1 MTFFKNYLMK
11 NLFIFQLKLFL
22 IAFLISCA
30 ETNDTVEENNINN
43 EWDIEGWNLVWQDEF
58 NRDSLDLTKWSPE
71 TGGHGWG
78 NNELQYYTDSDSN
91 SYVENGNLVLKA
103 EVVPQG
109 IGSSKGLRYY
119 SSARLR
125 TYSKGDWKYGRIE
138 VKAKVASGQG
148 IWPAI
153 WMLPTD
159 WLFGGWPSSGEIDIM
174 EHVGNDLGVVHG
186 SVHTEAYNHKINT
199 QKSSARKISNVD
211 TEFHVYSIIWDK
223 DKISFFIDDIQYF
236 LFENDQQGNYKT
248 WPFDQRFHLL
258 INIAVGGDWPGNPDN
273 STNFPRS
280 MLIDYVRVYEK
291 SIN

>member
-1 MTFFKNYLMK
+1 MINKLNSIIAVCFFFFACSEEEMVSQNK
-11 NLFIFQLKLFL
+11 
-22 IAFLISCA
+22 
-30 ETNDTVEENNINN
+30 ETNDWE
-43 EWDIEGWNLVWQDEF
+43 IEGWNIVWQDEF
-58 NRDSLDLTKWSPE
+58 DKDSLDLTKWSRE
-71 TGGHGWG
+71 IGGHGWG
-78 NNELQYYTDSDSN
+78 NNELQFYTDSDSN
-91 SYVENGNLVLKA
+91 SYVENGNLILKA
-103 EVVPQG
+103 QVVPQG

-125 TYSKGDWKYGRIE
+125 TYGKGDWKYGRIE

-174 EHVGNDLGVVHG
+174 EHVGYDLGVVHG

-199 QKSSARKISNVD
+199 QRSSARKIANVD

-223 DKISFFIDDIQYF
+223 DKISFFIDDVQYF

-273 STNFPRS
+273 STNFPRK
-280 MLIDYVRVYEK
+280 MLVDYVRVYEK

>member
-1 MTFFKNYLMK
+1 MINKLNSIIAVCLFFFACSEEEMVSQNK
-11 NLFIFQLKLFL
+11 
-22 IAFLISCA
+22 
-30 ETNDTVEENNINN
+30 ETNDWE
-43 EWDIEGWNLVWQDEF
+43 IEGWNIVWQDEF
-58 NRDSLDLTKWSPE
+58 DKDSLDLTKWSRE
-71 TGGHGWG
+71 IGGHGWG
-78 NNELQYYTDSDSN
+78 NNELQFYTDSDSN
-91 SYVENGNLVLKA
+91 SYVENGNLILKA
-103 EVVPQG
+103 QVVPQG

-125 TYSKGDWKYGRIE
+125 TYGKGDWKYGRIE
-138 VKAKVASGQG
+138 VKAKVAIGQG

-174 EHVGNDLGVVHG
+174 EHVGYDLGVVHG

-199 QKSSARKISNVD
+199 QRSSARKIANVD

-223 DKISFFIDDIQYF
+223 DKISFFIDDVQYF

-273 STNFPRS
+273 STNFPRK
-280 MLIDYVRVYEK
+280 MLVDYVRVYEK

>member
-1 MTFFKNYLMK
+1 MINKLNSIIAVCLFFFTCSEEEMVSQNKEKNDW
-11 NLFIFQLKLFL
+11 
-22 IAFLISCA
+22 
-30 ETNDTVEENNINN
+30 E
-43 EWDIEGWNLVWQDEF
+43 IEGWNIVWQDEF
-58 NRDSLDLTKWSPE
+58 DKDSLDLTKWSRE
-71 TGGHGWG
+71 IGGHGWG
-78 NNELQYYTDSDSN
+78 NNELQFYTDSDSN
-91 SYVENGNLVLKA
+91 SYVENGNLILKA
-103 EVVPQG
+103 QVVPQG

-125 TYSKGDWKYGRIE
+125 TYGKGDWKYGRIE

-159 WLFGGWPSSGEIDIM
+159 WRFGGWPSSGEIDIM
-174 EHVGNDLGVVHG
+174 EHVGYDLGVVHG

-199 QKSSARKISNVD
+199 QRSSARKIANVD

-223 DKISFFIDDIQYF
+223 DKISFFIDDVQYF

-273 STNFPRS
+273 STNFPRK
-280 MLIDYVRVYEK
+280 MLVDYVRVYEK

>member
-1 MTFFKNYLMK
+1 MINKLNFTIAVCFFFFACSEEEMVSQNK
-11 NLFIFQLKLFL
+11 
-22 IAFLISCA
+22 
-30 ETNDTVEENNINN
+30 ETNDWE
-43 EWDIEGWNLVWQDEF
+43 IEGWNIVWQDEF
-58 NRDSLDLTKWSPE
+58 DKDSLDLTKWSRE

-78 NNELQYYTDSDSN
+78 NNELQFYTDSDSN
-91 SYVENGNLVLKA
+91 SYVENGNLILKA
-103 EVVPQG
+103 QVVPQG

-125 TYSKGDWKYGRIE
+125 TYGKGDWKYGRIE

-174 EHVGNDLGVVHG
+174 EHVGYDLGVVHG

-199 QKSSARKISNVD
+199 QRSSARKIANVD

-223 DKISFFIDDIQYF
+223 DKISFFIDDVQYF

-273 STNFPRS
+273 STNFPRK
-280 MLIDYVRVYEK
+280 MLVDYVRVYEK

>member
-1 MTFFKNYLMK
+1 MINKLNSIIAVCFFFFACSEEEMVSQNK
-11 NLFIFQLKLFL
+11 
-22 IAFLISCA
+22 
-30 ETNDTVEENNINN
+30 ETNDWE
-43 EWDIEGWNLVWQDEF
+43 IEGWNIVWQDEF
-58 NRDSLDLTKWSPE
+58 DKDSLDLTKWSRE

-78 NNELQYYTDSDSN
+78 NNELQFYTDSDSN
-91 SYVENGNLVLKA
+91 SYVENGNLTLKA
-103 EVVPQG
+103 QVVPQG

-125 TYSKGDWKYGRIE
+125 TYGKGDWKYGRIE

-174 EHVGNDLGVVHG
+174 EHVGYDLGVVHG

-199 QKSSARKISNVD
+199 QRSSARKIANVD

-223 DKISFFIDDIQYF
+223 DKISFFIDDVQYF

-273 STNFPRS
+273 STNFPRK
-280 MLIDYVRVYEK
+280 MLVDYVRVYEK

>member
-1 MTFFKNYLMK
+1 MINKLNSIIAVCFFFFACSEEEMVSQNK
-11 NLFIFQLKLFL
+11 
-22 IAFLISCA
+22 
-30 ETNDTVEENNINN
+30 ETNDWE
-43 EWDIEGWNLVWQDEF
+43 IEGWNIVWQDEF
-58 NRDSLDLTKWSPE
+58 DKDSLDLTKWSRE
-71 TGGHGWG
+71 IGGHGWG
-78 NNELQYYTDSDSN
+78 NNELQFYTDSDSN

-103 EVVPQG
+103 QVVPQG

-125 TYSKGDWKYGRIE
+125 TYGKGDWKYGRIE

-174 EHVGNDLGVVHG
+174 EHVGYDLGVVHG

-199 QKSSARKISNVD
+199 QRSSARKIANVD

-223 DKISFFIDDIQYF
+223 DKISFFIDDVQYF

-273 STNFPRS
+273 STNFPRK
-280 MLIDYVRVYEK
+280 MLVDYVRVYEK

>member
-1 MTFFKNYLMK
+1 MINKLNFTIAVCLFFFACSEEEMVSQNK
-11 NLFIFQLKLFL
+11 
-22 IAFLISCA
+22 
-30 ETNDTVEENNINN
+30 ETNDWE
-43 EWDIEGWNLVWQDEF
+43 IEGWNIVWQDEF
-58 NRDSLDLTKWSPE
+58 DKDSLDLTKWSRE
-71 TGGHGWG
+71 IGGHGWG
-78 NNELQYYTDSDSN
+78 NNELQFYTDSDSN
-91 SYVENGNLVLKA
+91 SYVENGNLILKA
-103 EVVPQG
+103 QVVPQG

-125 TYSKGDWKYGRIE
+125 TYGKGDWKYGRIE

-174 EHVGNDLGVVHG
+174 EHVGYDLGVVHG

-199 QKSSARKISNVD
+199 QRSSARKIANVD

-223 DKISFFIDDIQYF
+223 DKISFFVDDVQYF

-273 STNFPRS
+273 STNFPRK
-280 MLIDYVRVYEK
+280 MLVDYVRVYEK

>member
-1 MTFFKNYLMK
+1 MINKLNSIIAVCFFFFACSEEEMVSQNKD
-11 NLFIFQLKLFL
+11 
-22 IAFLISCA
+22 A
-30 ETNDTVEENNINN
+30 NDWE
-43 EWDIEGWNLVWQDEF
+43 IEGWNIVWQDEF
-58 NRDSLDLTKWSPE
+58 DNDSLDLKKWSRE
-71 TGGHGWG
+71 IGGHGWG
-78 NNELQYYTDSDSN
+78 NNELQFYTDSDSN
-91 SYVENGNLVLKA
+91 SYVENGNLILKA
-103 EVVPQG
+103 QVVPQG

-125 TYSKGDWKYGRIE
+125 TYGKGDWKYGRIE

-174 EHVGNDLGVVHG
+174 EHVGYDLGVIHG

-199 QKSSARKISNVD
+199 QRSSARKIANVD

-223 DKISFFIDDIQYF
+223 DKISFFIDDVQYF

-273 STNFPRS
+273 STNFPRK
-280 MLIDYVRVYEK
+280 MLVDYVRVYEK

>member
-1 MTFFKNYLMK
+1 MINKLNSIIAVCFFFFACSEEEMVSQNKD
-11 NLFIFQLKLFL
+11 
-22 IAFLISCA
+22 A
-30 ETNDTVEENNINN
+30 NDWE
-43 EWDIEGWNLVWQDEF
+43 IEGWNIVWQDEF
-58 NRDSLDLTKWSPE
+58 DNDSLDLTKWSRE
-71 TGGHGWG
+71 IGGHGWG
-78 NNELQYYTDSDSN
+78 NNELQFYTDSDSN
-91 SYVENGNLVLKA
+91 SYVENGNLILEA
-103 EVVPQG
+103 QVVPQG
-109 IGSSKGLRYY
+109 IGSSKELRYY

-125 TYSKGDWKYGRIE
+125 TYGKGDWKYGRIE

-174 EHVGNDLGVVHG
+174 EHVGYDLGVVHG

-199 QKSSARKISNVD
+199 QRSSARKIANVD

-223 DKISFFIDDIQYF
+223 DKISFFIDDVQYF

-273 STNFPRS
+273 STNFPRK
-280 MLIDYVRVYEK
+280 MLVDYVRVYEK

>member
-1 MTFFKNYLMK
+1 MINKLNFTIAVCFFFFACSEEEMVSQNK
-11 NLFIFQLKLFL
+11 
-22 IAFLISCA
+22 
-30 ETNDTVEENNINN
+30 ETNDWE
-43 EWDIEGWNLVWQDEF
+43 IEGWNIVWQDEF
-58 NRDSLDLTKWSPE
+58 DKDSLDLTKWSRE
-71 TGGHGWG
+71 IGGHGWG
-78 NNELQYYTDSDSN
+78 NNELQFYTDSDSN
-91 SYVENGNLVLKA
+91 SYVENGNLILKA
-103 EVVPQG
+103 QVVPQG

-125 TYSKGDWKYGRIE
+125 TYGKGDWKYGRIE

-174 EHVGNDLGVVHG
+174 EHVGYDLGVVHG

-199 QKSSARKISNVD
+199 QRSSARKIANVD

-223 DKISFFIDDIQYF
+223 DKISFFIDDVQYF

-273 STNFPRS
+273 STNFPRK
-280 MLIDYVRVYEK
+280 MLVDYVRVYEK

>member
-1 MTFFKNYLMK
+1 MIKKLNSIIAVCFFFFACSEEEMVSQNK
-11 NLFIFQLKLFL
+11 
-22 IAFLISCA
+22 
-30 ETNDTVEENNINN
+30 ETNDWE
-43 EWDIEGWNLVWQDEF
+43 IEGWNIVWQDEF
-58 NRDSLDLTKWSPE
+58 DKDSLDLTKWSRE
-71 TGGHGWG
+71 IGGHGWG
-78 NNELQYYTDSDSN
+78 NNELQFYTDSDSN
-91 SYVENGNLVLKA
+91 SYVENGNLILKA
-103 EVVPQG
+103 QVVPQG

-125 TYSKGDWKYGRIE
+125 TYGKGDWKYGRIE

-174 EHVGNDLGVVHG
+174 EHVGYDLGVVHG

-199 QKSSARKISNVD
+199 QRSSARKIANVD

-223 DKISFFIDDIQYF
+223 DKISFFIDDVQYF

-273 STNFPRS
+273 STNFPRK
-280 MLIDYVRVYEK
+280 MLVDYVRVYEK

>member
-1 MTFFKNYLMK
+1 MINKLNSIIAVCFFFFACSEEEMVSQNK
-11 NLFIFQLKLFL
+11 
-22 IAFLISCA
+22 
-30 ETNDTVEENNINN
+30 ETNDWE
-43 EWDIEGWNLVWQDEF
+43 IEGWNIVWQDEF
-58 NRDSLDLTKWSPE
+58 NNDSLDLTKWSRE
-71 TGGHGWG
+71 IGGHGWG
-78 NNELQYYTDSDSN
+78 NNELQFYTDSDSN
-91 SYVENGNLVLKA
+91 SYVENGNLILKA
-103 EVVPQG
+103 QVVPQG

-125 TYSKGDWKYGRIE
+125 TYGKGDWKYGRIE

-174 EHVGNDLGVVHG
+174 EHVGYDLGVVHG

-199 QKSSARKISNVD
+199 QRSSARKIANVD

-223 DKISFFIDDIQYF
+223 DKISFFIDDVQYF
-236 LFENDQQGNYKT
+236 LFENDKQGNYKT

-273 STNFPRS
+273 STNFPRK
-280 MLIDYVRVYEK
+280 MLVDYVRVYEK

>member
-1 MTFFKNYLMK
+1 MINKLNSTIALCFFFFTCSEEEVVSQN
-11 NLFIFQLKLFL
+11 N
-22 IAFLISCA
+22 
-30 ETNDTVEENNINN
+30 ETNDWE
-43 EWDIEGWNLVWQDEF
+43 IEGWNIVWQDEF
-58 NRDSLDLTKWSPE
+58 DKDSLDLTKWSRE

-91 SYVENGNLVLKA
+91 SYVENGNLIVKA

-125 TYSKGDWKYGRIE
+125 TYGKGDWKYGRIE

-174 EHVGNDLGVVHG
+174 EHVGYDLGVVHG

-199 QKSSARKISNVD
+199 QRSSAKKIANVD

-223 DKISFFIDDIQYF
+223 DKISFFIDDVQYF
-236 LFENDQQGNYKT
+236 IFENDQQSNYKT

-273 STNFPRS
+273 STNFPRT
-280 MLIDYVRVYEK
+280 MLVDYVRVYEK

>member
-1 MTFFKNYLMK
+1 MINKLNSIIALCFFFFACSEDEIVSQNK
-11 NLFIFQLKLFL
+11 
-22 IAFLISCA
+22 
-30 ETNDTVEENNINN
+30 ETNDWE
-43 EWDIEGWNLVWQDEF
+43 IEGWNIVWQDEF
-58 NRDSLDLTKWSPE
+58 DKDSLDLTKWSRE
-71 TGGHGWG
+71 IGGHGWG
-78 NNELQYYTDSDSN
+78 NNELQFYTDSDSN
-91 SYVENGNLVLKA
+91 SYVENGNLILKA
-103 EVVPQG
+103 QVVPQG

-125 TYSKGDWKYGRIE
+125 TYGKGDWKYGRIE

-174 EHVGNDLGVVHG
+174 EHVGYDLGVVHG

-199 QKSSARKISNVD
+199 QRSSARKIANVD

-223 DKISFFIDDIQYF
+223 DKISFFIDDVQYF

-273 STNFPRS
+273 STNFPRK
-280 MLIDYVRVYEK
+280 MLVDYVRVYEK

>member
-1 MTFFKNYLMK
+1 MINKLNSIIAVCFFFFACSEEEMVSQNKD
-11 NLFIFQLKLFL
+11 
-22 IAFLISCA
+22 A
-30 ETNDTVEENNINN
+30 NDWEIK
-43 EWDIEGWNLVWQDEF
+43 GWNIVWQDEF
-58 NRDSLDLTKWSPE
+58 DKDSLDLTKWSRE

-78 NNELQYYTDSDSN
+78 NNELQFYTDSDTN
-91 SYVENGNLVLKA
+91 SYVENGNLILKA
-103 EVVPQG
+103 QVVPQG

-125 TYSKGDWKYGRIE
+125 TYGKGDWKYGRIE

-174 EHVGNDLGVVHG
+174 EHVGYDLGVVHG

-199 QKSSARKISNVD
+199 QRSSARKIANVD

-223 DKISFFIDDIQYF
+223 DKISFFIDDVQYF

-273 STNFPRS
+273 STNFPRK
-280 MLIDYVRVYEK
+280 MLVDYVRVYEK

>member
-1 MTFFKNYLMK
+1 MINKLNSIIAVCFFFFACSEEEMASQNK
-11 NLFIFQLKLFL
+11 
-22 IAFLISCA
+22 
-30 ETNDTVEENNINN
+30 ETNDWE
-43 EWDIEGWNLVWQDEF
+43 IEGWNIVWQDEF
-58 NRDSLDLTKWSPE
+58 DKDSLDLTKWSRE
-71 TGGHGWG
+71 IGGHGWG
-78 NNELQYYTDSDSN
+78 NNELQFYTDSDSN
-91 SYVENGNLVLKA
+91 SYVENGNLTLKA
-103 EVVPQG
+103 QVVPQG

-125 TYSKGDWKYGRIE
+125 TYGKGDWKYGRIE

-174 EHVGNDLGVVHG
+174 EHVGYDLGVVHG

-199 QKSSARKISNVD
+199 QRSSARKIANVD

-223 DKISFFIDDIQYF
+223 DKISFFIDGVQYF

-273 STNFPRS
+273 STNFPRK
-280 MLIDYVRVYEK
+280 MLVDYVRVYEK

>member
-1 MTFFKNYLMK
+1 MINKLNSIIAVCFFFFACSEEEMVSQNK
-11 NLFIFQLKLFL
+11 
-22 IAFLISCA
+22 
-30 ETNDTVEENNINN
+30 ETNDWE
-43 EWDIEGWNLVWQDEF
+43 IEGWNIVWQDEF
-58 NRDSLDLTKWSPE
+58 DKDSLDLTKWSRE
-71 TGGHGWG
+71 IGGHGWG
-78 NNELQYYTDSDSN
+78 NNELQFYTDSDSN
-91 SYVENGNLVLKA
+91 SYVENGNLILKA
-103 EVVPQG
+103 QVVPQG

-125 TYSKGDWKYGRIE
+125 TYGKGDWKYGRIE

-174 EHVGNDLGVVHG
+174 EHVGYDLGVVHG

-199 QKSSARKISNVD
+199 QRSSAKKITNVD

-223 DKISFFIDDIQYF
+223 DMISFFIDDVQYF

-273 STNFPRS
+273 STNFPRK
-280 MLIDYVRVYEK
+280 MLVDYVRVYEK

>member
-1 MTFFKNYLMK
+1 MINKLNSIIAVCFFFFACSEEEMVSQNK
-11 NLFIFQLKLFL
+11 
-22 IAFLISCA
+22 
-30 ETNDTVEENNINN
+30 ETNDWE
-43 EWDIEGWNLVWQDEF
+43 IEGWNIVWQDEF
-58 NRDSLDLTKWSPE
+58 DKDSLDLTKWSRE
-71 TGGHGWG
+71 IGGHGWG
-78 NNELQYYTDSDSN
+78 NNELQFYTDSDSN
-91 SYVENGNLVLKA
+91 SYVENGNLTLKA
-103 EVVPQG
+103 QVVPQG

-125 TYSKGDWKYGRIE
+125 TYGKGDWKYGRIE

-174 EHVGNDLGVVHG
+174 EHVGYDLGVVHG

-199 QKSSARKISNVD
+199 QRSSARKIANVD
-211 TEFHVYSIIWDK
+211 TEFHVYSIIWNK
-223 DKISFFIDDIQYF
+223 DKISFFIDDVQYF

-273 STNFPRS
+273 STNFPRK
-280 MLIDYVRVYEK
+280 MLVDYVRVYEK

>member
-1 MTFFKNYLMK
+1 MINKLNSIITACFFFFACSEEEMVSQNK
-11 NLFIFQLKLFL
+11 
-22 IAFLISCA
+22 
-30 ETNDTVEENNINN
+30 ETNDWE
-43 EWDIEGWNLVWQDEF
+43 IEGWNIVWQDEF
-58 NRDSLDLTKWSPE
+58 DKDSLDLTKWSRE
-71 TGGHGWG
+71 IGGHGWG
-78 NNELQYYTDSDSN
+78 NNELQFYTDSDSN
-91 SYVENGNLVLKA
+91 SYVENGNLILKA
-103 EVVPQG
+103 QVVPQG

-125 TYSKGDWKYGRIE
+125 TYGKGDWKYGRIE

-174 EHVGNDLGVVHG
+174 EHVGYDLGVVHG

-199 QKSSARKISNVD
+199 QRSSARKIANVD

-223 DKISFFIDDIQYF
+223 DKISFFIDDVQYF

-273 STNFPRS
+273 STNFPRK
-280 MLIDYVRVYEK
+280 MLVDYVRVYEK

>member
-1 MTFFKNYLMK
+1 MINKLNSIIIVCFFFFACSEEEMVSQNKD
-11 NLFIFQLKLFL
+11 
-22 IAFLISCA
+22 A
-30 ETNDTVEENNINN
+30 NDWEIK
-43 EWDIEGWNLVWQDEF
+43 GWNIVWQDEF
-58 NRDSLDLTKWSPE
+58 DKDSLDLTKWSRE
-71 TGGHGWG
+71 IGGHGWG
-78 NNELQYYTDSDSN
+78 NNELQFYTDSDSN
-91 SYVENGNLVLKA
+91 SYVENGNLILKA
-103 EVVPQG
+103 QVVPQG

-125 TYSKGDWKYGRIE
+125 TYGKGDWKYGRIE

-174 EHVGNDLGVVHG
+174 EHVGYDLGVVHG

-199 QKSSARKISNVD
+199 QRSSARKIANVD

-223 DKISFFIDDIQYF
+223 DKISFFIDDVQYF
-236 LFENDQQGNYKT
+236 LFENDQKGNYKT

-273 STNFPRS
+273 STNFPRK
-280 MLIDYVRVYEK
+280 MLVDYVRVYEK

>member
-1 MTFFKNYLMK
+1 MINKLNTIIAVCFFFFACSEEEMVSQNK
-11 NLFIFQLKLFL
+11 
-22 IAFLISCA
+22 
-30 ETNDTVEENNINN
+30 ETNDWE
-43 EWDIEGWNLVWQDEF
+43 IEGWNILWQDEF
-58 NRDSLDLTKWSPE
+58 DKDSLDLTKWSRE

-78 NNELQYYTDSDSN
+78 NNELQFYTDSDSN
-91 SYVENGNLVLKA
+91 SYVENGNLILKA
-103 EVVPQG
+103 QVVPQG

-125 TYSKGDWKYGRIE
+125 TYGKGDWKYGRIE

-174 EHVGNDLGVVHG
+174 EHVGYDLGVVHG

-199 QKSSARKISNVD
+199 QRSSARKIANVD
-211 TEFHVYSIIWDK
+211 TEFHVYSIIWNK
-223 DKISFFIDDIQYF
+223 DKISFFIDDVQYF

-273 STNFPRS
+273 STNFPRK
-280 MLIDYVRVYEK
+280 MLVDYVRVYEK

>member
-1 MTFFKNYLMK
+1 MINKLNSIIAVCFFFFACSEEEMVSQNKD
-11 NLFIFQLKLFL
+11 
-22 IAFLISCA
+22 A
-30 ETNDTVEENNINN
+30 NDWEIK
-43 EWDIEGWNLVWQDEF
+43 GWNIVWQDEF
-58 NRDSLDLTKWSPE
+58 DKDSLDLTKWSRE

-78 NNELQYYTDSDSN
+78 NNELQFYTDSDSN
-91 SYVENGNLVLKA
+91 SYVENGNLILKA
-103 EVVPQG
+103 QVVPQG

-125 TYSKGDWKYGRIE
+125 TYGKGDWKYGRIE

-174 EHVGNDLGVVHG
+174 EHVGYDLGVVHG

-199 QKSSARKISNVD
+199 QRSSARKIANVD

-223 DKISFFIDDIQYF
+223 DKISFFIDDVQYF

-258 INIAVGGDWPGNPDN
+258 INIAVGGDWPGKPDN
-273 STNFPRS
+273 STNFPRK
-280 MLIDYVRVYEK
+280 MLVDYVRVYEK

>member
-1 MTFFKNYLMK
+1 MVSQNKD
-11 NLFIFQLKLFL
+11 
-22 IAFLISCA
+22 A
-30 ETNDTVEENNINN
+30 NDWEIK
-43 EWDIEGWNLVWQDEF
+43 GWNIVWQDEF
-58 NRDSLDLTKWSPE
+58 DKDSLDLTKWSRE

-78 NNELQYYTDSDSN
+78 NNELQFYTDSDSN
-91 SYVENGNLVLKA
+91 SYVENGNLILKA
-103 EVVPQG
+103 QVVPQG

-125 TYSKGDWKYGRIE
+125 TYGKGDWKYGRIE

-174 EHVGNDLGVVHG
+174 EHVGYDLGVVHG

-199 QKSSARKISNVD
+199 QRSSARKIANVD

-223 DKISFFIDDIQYF
+223 DKISFFIDDVQYF

-273 STNFPRS
+273 STNFPRK
-280 MLIDYVRVYEK
+280 MLVDYVRVYEK

>member
-1 MTFFKNYLMK
+1 MINKLNSTIALCFFFFTCSEEEVVSQN
-11 NLFIFQLKLFL
+11 N
-22 IAFLISCA
+22 
-30 ETNDTVEENNINN
+30 ETNDWE
-43 EWDIEGWNLVWQDEF
+43 IEGWNIVWQDEF
-58 NRDSLDLTKWSPE
+58 DKDSLDLTKWSRE

-91 SYVENGNLVLKA
+91 SYVENGNLVVKA

-125 TYSKGDWKYGRIE
+125 TYGKGDWKYGRIE

-174 EHVGNDLGVVHG
+174 EHVGYDLGVVHG

-199 QKSSARKISNVD
+199 QRSSAKKIANVD

-223 DKISFFIDDIQYF
+223 DKISFFIDDVQYF
-236 LFENDQQGNYKT
+236 IFENDQQSNYKT

-273 STNFPRS
+273 STNFPRT
-280 MLIDYVRVYEK
+280 MLVDYVRVYEK

>member
-1 MTFFKNYLMK
+1 MINKLNSIIAVCLFFFACSEEEMVSQNK
-11 NLFIFQLKLFL
+11 
-22 IAFLISCA
+22 
-30 ETNDTVEENNINN
+30 ETNDWE
-43 EWDIEGWNLVWQDEF
+43 IEGWNIVWQDEF
-58 NRDSLDLTKWSPE
+58 DKDSLDLTKWSRE

-78 NNELQYYTDSDSN
+78 NNELQFYTDSDSN
-91 SYVENGNLVLKA
+91 SYVENGNLTLKA
-103 EVVPQG
+103 QVVPQG

-125 TYSKGDWKYGRIE
+125 TYGKGDWKYGRIE

-174 EHVGNDLGVVHG
+174 EHVGYDLGVVHG

-199 QKSSARKISNVD
+199 QRSSARKIANVD

-223 DKISFFIDDIQYF
+223 DKISFFIDDVQYF

-273 STNFPRS
+273 STNFPRK
-280 MLIDYVRVYEK
+280 MLVDYVRVYEK

>member
-1 MTFFKNYLMK
+1 MINKLNSIIAVCLFFFACSEEEMVSQNK
-11 NLFIFQLKLFL
+11 
-22 IAFLISCA
+22 
-30 ETNDTVEENNINN
+30 ETNDWE
-43 EWDIEGWNLVWQDEF
+43 IEGWNIVWQDEF
-58 NRDSLDLTKWSPE
+58 DKDSLDLTKWSRE
-71 TGGHGWG
+71 IGGHGWG
-78 NNELQYYTDSDSN
+78 NNELQFYTDSDSN
-91 SYVENGNLVLKA
+91 SYVENGNLTLKA
-103 EVVPQG
+103 QVVPQG

-125 TYSKGDWKYGRIE
+125 TYGKGDWKYGRIE

-159 WLFGGWPSSGEIDIM
+159 WLFGGWPSSGEIYIM
-174 EHVGNDLGVVHG
+174 EHVGYDLGVVHG

-199 QKSSARKISNVD
+199 QRSSARKIANVD

-223 DKISFFIDDIQYF
+223 DKISFFIDDVQYF

-273 STNFPRS
+273 STNFPRK
-280 MLIDYVRVYEK
+280 MLVDYVRVYEK

>member
-1 MTFFKNYLMK
+1 MINKFNSIIAVCFF
-11 NLFIFQLKLFL
+11 LFTCSEEEVVSQNN
-22 IAFLISCA
+22 
-30 ETNDTVEENNINN
+30 ETNDWE
-43 EWDIEGWNLVWQDEF
+43 IEGWNILWQDEF
-58 NRDSLDLTKWSPE
+58 DKDSLDLTKWSRE

-91 SYVENGNLVLKA
+91 SYVENGNLILKA
-103 EVVPQG
+103 QVVPQG

-125 TYSKGDWKYGRIE
+125 TYGKGDWKYGRIE

-174 EHVGNDLGVVHG
+174 EHVGYDLGVVHG

-199 QKSSARKISNVD
+199 QRSSARKIENVD

-223 DKISFFIDDIQYF
+223 DKISFFIDDVQYF

-273 STNFPRS
+273 STNFPRT
-280 MLIDYVRVYEK
+280 MMVDYVRVYEK

>member
-1 MTFFKNYLMK
+1 MINKLNSIIAVCFFFFACSEEEMVSQNKD
-11 NLFIFQLKLFL
+11 
-22 IAFLISCA
+22 A
-30 ETNDTVEENNINN
+30 NDWEIK
-43 EWDIEGWNLVWQDEF
+43 GWNIVWQDEF
-58 NRDSLDLTKWSPE
+58 DKDSLDLTKWSRE

-78 NNELQYYTDSDSN
+78 NNELQFYTDSDSN
-91 SYVENGNLVLKA
+91 SYVENGNLILKA
-103 EVVPQG
+103 QVVPQG

-125 TYSKGDWKYGRIE
+125 TYGKGDWKYGRIE

-174 EHVGNDLGVVHG
+174 EHVGYDLGVVHG

-199 QKSSARKISNVD
+199 QRSSARKIANVD
-211 TEFHVYSIIWDK
+211 TEFHIYSIIWDK
-223 DKISFFIDDIQYF
+223 DKISFFIDDVQYF

-273 STNFPRS
+273 STNFPRK
-280 MLIDYVRVYEK
+280 MLVDYVRVYEK

>member
-1 MTFFKNYLMK
+1 MINKLNTIIAVCFFFFACSEEEMVSQNK
-11 NLFIFQLKLFL
+11 
-22 IAFLISCA
+22 
-30 ETNDTVEENNINN
+30 ETNDWE
-43 EWDIEGWNLVWQDEF
+43 IEGWNIVWQDEF
-58 NRDSLDLTKWSPE
+58 DKDSLDLTKWSRE

-78 NNELQYYTDSDSN
+78 NNELQFYTDSDSN
-91 SYVENGNLVLKA
+91 SYIENGNLILKA
-103 EVVPQG
+103 QVVPQG

-125 TYSKGDWKYGRIE
+125 TYGKGDWKYGRIE

-174 EHVGNDLGVVHG
+174 EHVGYDLGVVHG

-199 QKSSARKISNVD
+199 QRSSARKIANVD

-223 DKISFFIDDIQYF
+223 DKISFFIDDVQYF

-273 STNFPRS
+273 STNFPRK
-280 MLIDYVRVYEK
+280 MLVDYVRVYEK

>member
-1 MTFFKNYLMK
+1 MINKLNTIIAVCFFFFACSEEEMVSQNK
-11 NLFIFQLKLFL
+11 
-22 IAFLISCA
+22 
-30 ETNDTVEENNINN
+30 ETNDWE
-43 EWDIEGWNLVWQDEF
+43 IEGWNIVWQDEF
-58 NRDSLDLTKWSPE
+58 DKDSLDLTKWSRE

-78 NNELQYYTDSDSN
+78 NNELQFYTDSDSN
-91 SYVENGNLVLKA
+91 SYVENGNLILKA
-103 EVVPQG
+103 QVVPQG

-125 TYSKGDWKYGRIE
+125 TYGKGDWKYGRIE

-159 WLFGGWPSSGEIDIM
+159 WLFGVWPSSGEIDIM
-174 EHVGNDLGVVHG
+174 EHVGYDLGVVHG

-199 QKSSARKISNVD
+199 QRSSARKIANVD
-211 TEFHVYSIIWDK
+211 TEFHVYSIIWNK
-223 DKISFFIDDIQYF
+223 DKISFFIDDVQYF

-273 STNFPRS
+273 STNFPRK
-280 MLIDYVRVYEK
+280 MLVDYVRVYEK

>member
-1 MTFFKNYLMK
+1 MINKLNSIIAVCLFFFACSEEEMVSQNK
-11 NLFIFQLKLFL
+11 
-22 IAFLISCA
+22 
-30 ETNDTVEENNINN
+30 ETNDWE
-43 EWDIEGWNLVWQDEF
+43 IEGWNIVWQDEF
-58 NRDSLDLTKWSPE
+58 DKDSLDLTKWSRE
-71 TGGHGWG
+71 IGGHGWG
-78 NNELQYYTDSDSN
+78 NNELQFYTDSDSN
-91 SYVENGNLVLKA
+91 SYVENGNLTLKA
-103 EVVPQG
+103 QVVPQG

-125 TYSKGDWKYGRIE
+125 TYGKGDWKYGRIE

-174 EHVGNDLGVVHG
+174 EHVGYDLGVVHG

-199 QKSSARKISNVD
+199 QRSSARKIANVD

-223 DKISFFIDDIQYF
+223 DKISFFIDDVQYF

-273 STNFPRS
+273 STNFPRK
-280 MLIDYVRVYEK
+280 MLVDYVRVYEK

>member
-1 MTFFKNYLMK
+1 MINKLNSTIALCFFFFTCSEEEVVSQN
-11 NLFIFQLKLFL
+11 N
-22 IAFLISCA
+22 
-30 ETNDTVEENNINN
+30 ETNDWE
-43 EWDIEGWNLVWQDEF
+43 IEGWNIVWQDEF
-58 NRDSLDLTKWSPE
+58 DKDSLDLTKWSRE

-91 SYVENGNLVLKA
+91 SYVENGNLVVKA
-103 EVVPQG
+103 EVVSQG

-125 TYSKGDWKYGRIE
+125 TYGKGDWKYGRIE

-174 EHVGNDLGVVHG
+174 EHVGYDLGVVHG

-199 QKSSARKISNVD
+199 QRSSARKIANVD

-223 DKISFFIDDIQYF
+223 DKISFFIDDVQYF

-273 STNFPRS
+273 STNFPRT
-280 MLIDYVRVYEK
+280 MLVDYVRVYEK

>member
-1 MTFFKNYLMK
+1 MINKLNTIIAVCFFFFACSEEEMVSQNK
-11 NLFIFQLKLFL
+11 
-22 IAFLISCA
+22 
-30 ETNDTVEENNINN
+30 ETNDWE
-43 EWDIEGWNLVWQDEF
+43 IEGWNIVWQDEF
-58 NRDSLDLTKWSPE
+58 DKDSLDLTKWSRE

-78 NNELQYYTDSDSN
+78 NNELQFYTDSDSN
-91 SYVENGNLVLKA
+91 SYVENGNLILKA
-103 EVVPQG
+103 QVVPQG

-125 TYSKGDWKYGRIE
+125 TYGKGDWKYGRIE

-174 EHVGNDLGVVHG
+174 EHVGYDLGVVHG

-199 QKSSARKISNVD
+199 QRSSARKIANVD

-223 DKISFFIDDIQYF
+223 DKISFFIDDVQYF

-273 STNFPRS
+273 STNFPRK
-280 MLIDYVRVYEK
+280 MLVDYVRVYEK

>member
-1 MTFFKNYLMK
+1 MINKLNSIIAVCFFFFACSEEEMVSQNK
-11 NLFIFQLKLFL
+11 
-22 IAFLISCA
+22 
-30 ETNDTVEENNINN
+30 ETNDWE
-43 EWDIEGWNLVWQDEF
+43 IEGWNIVWQDEF
-58 NRDSLDLTKWSPE
+58 DKDSLDLTKWSRE
-71 TGGHGWG
+71 IGGHGWG
-78 NNELQYYTDSDSN
+78 NNELQFYTDSDSN
-91 SYVENGNLVLKA
+91 SYVENGNLILKA
-103 EVVPQG
+103 QVVPQG

-125 TYSKGDWKYGRIE
+125 TYGKGDWKYGRIE

-174 EHVGNDLGVVHG
+174 EHVGYDLGVVHG

-199 QKSSARKISNVD
+199 QRSSARKIANVD

-223 DKISFFIDDIQYF
+223 DKISFFVDDVQYF

-273 STNFPRS
+273 STNFPRK
-280 MLIDYVRVYEK
+280 MLVDYVRVYEK

>member
-1 MTFFKNYLMK
+1 MINKLNSTIALCFFFFTCSEEEVVSQN
-11 NLFIFQLKLFL
+11 N
-22 IAFLISCA
+22 
-30 ETNDTVEENNINN
+30 ETNDWE
-43 EWDIEGWNLVWQDEF
+43 IEGWNIVWQDEF
-58 NRDSLDLTKWSPE
+58 DKDSLDLTKWSRE

-91 SYVENGNLVLKA
+91 SYVENGNLVVKA

-125 TYSKGDWKYGRIE
+125 TYGKGDWKYGRIE

-174 EHVGNDLGVVHG
+174 EHVGYDLGVVHG

-199 QKSSARKISNVD
+199 QRSSAKKIANVD
-211 TEFHVYSIIWDK
+211 TEFHVYSIIWNK
-223 DKISFFIDDIQYF
+223 DKISFFIDDVQYF
-236 LFENDQQGNYKT
+236 IFENDQQSNYKT

-273 STNFPRS
+273 STNFPRT
-280 MLIDYVRVYEK
+280 MLVDYVRVYEK

>member
-1 MTFFKNYLMK
+1 MINKLTPIIAVCFFVFACSEEEMVSQNK
-11 NLFIFQLKLFL
+11 
-22 IAFLISCA
+22 
-30 ETNDTVEENNINN
+30 ETNDWE
-43 EWDIEGWNLVWQDEF
+43 IEGWNIVWQDEF
-58 NRDSLDLTKWSPE
+58 DKDSLDLTKWSRE
-71 TGGHGWG
+71 IGGHGWG
-78 NNELQYYTDSDSN
+78 NNELQFYTDSDSN
-91 SYVENGNLVLKA
+91 SYVENGNLILKA
-103 EVVPQG
+103 QVVPQG

-125 TYSKGDWKYGRIE
+125 TFGKGDWKYGRIE

-174 EHVGNDLGVVHG
+174 EHVGYDLGVVHG

-199 QKSSARKISNVD
+199 QRSSARKIANVD

-223 DKISFFIDDIQYF
+223 DKISFFVDDVQYF

-273 STNFPRS
+273 STNFPRK
-280 MLIDYVRVYEK
+280 MLVDYVRVYEK

>member
-1 MTFFKNYLMK
+1 MINKLNFTIAVYFFFFACSEEEMVSQNK
-11 NLFIFQLKLFL
+11 
-22 IAFLISCA
+22 
-30 ETNDTVEENNINN
+30 ETNDWE
-43 EWDIEGWNLVWQDEF
+43 IEGWNIVWQDEF
-58 NRDSLDLTKWSPE
+58 DKDSLDLTKWSRE
-71 TGGHGWG
+71 IGGHGWG
-78 NNELQYYTDSDSN
+78 NNELQFYTDSDSN
-91 SYVENGNLVLKA
+91 SYVENGNLILKA
-103 EVVPQG
+103 QVVPQG
-109 IGSSKGLRYY
+109 IGSSRGLRYY

-125 TYSKGDWKYGRIE
+125 TYGKGDWKYGRIE

-174 EHVGNDLGVVHG
+174 EHVGYDLGVVHG

-199 QKSSARKISNVD
+199 QRSSARKIANVD

-223 DKISFFIDDIQYF
+223 DKISFFIDDVQYF

-273 STNFPRS
+273 STNFPRK
-280 MLIDYVRVYEK
+280 MLVDYVRVYEK

>member
-1 MTFFKNYLMK
+1 MINKLNSIITVCFFFFACSEEEMVSQNKE
-11 NLFIFQLKLFL
+11 I
-22 IAFLISCA
+22 
-30 ETNDTVEENNINN
+30 NDWE
-43 EWDIEGWNLVWQDEF
+43 IEGWNIVWQDEF
-58 NRDSLDLTKWSPE
+58 DNDSLDLTKWSRE

-78 NNELQYYTDSDSN
+78 NNELQFYTDSDSN
-91 SYVENGNLVLKA
+91 SYVENGNLILKA
-103 EVVPQG
+103 QVVPQG

-125 TYSKGDWKYGRIE
+125 TYGKGDWKYGRIE

-174 EHVGNDLGVVHG
+174 EHVGYDLGVVHG

-199 QKSSARKISNVD
+199 QRSSARKIANVD

-223 DKISFFIDDIQYF
+223 DKISFFIDDVQYF
-236 LFENDQQGNYKT
+236 LFENDKQGNYKT

-273 STNFPRS
+273 STNFPRK
-280 MLIDYVRVYEK
+280 MLVDYVRVYEK